1 MNESKPYR
9 NLDSDGKRKEV
20 RSVKVETAKSADV
33 TVGATPKIK
42 PKKKRF
48 KTFRD
53 NFELSILA
61 LPATLL
67 LFVFC
72 YIPMFG
78 VIMSFK
84 DYKAARGILESD
96 WSGLENFRFFFTSND
111 AWVITRNTVGLNI
124 LFIATNLIVAVAIA
138 LMLYEVTS
146 KWCIKIYQTCMIFP
160 NFLSWVVVGLM
171 FYAFFSPAEALN
183 GGTRGMANQWI
194 VALGGKGVNWYGD
207 AGLWPTILTIASLWK
222 TVGYNSIVYY
232 AALMGVDS
240 SYFEAAAIDGANK
253 LQTIRKISIPFL
265 IPTMTVLT
273 ILAIGGIFRQD
284 FGKFYYLTRDVAQL
298 KPTTNVIDTY
308 IYSALK
314 TSKNY
319 GMTAAVGLFQSFV
332 GFVMVVLT
340 NTVVKKIDPNSALY

>member
-1 MNESKPYR
+1 MKSKAANSVGGNIDASP
-9 NLDSDGKRKEV
+9 KRK
-20 RSVKVETAKSADV
+20 SKA
-33 TVGATPKIK
+33 
-42 PKKKRF
+42 F

-53 NFELSILA
+53 NFELSLLA

-67 LFVFC
+67 LFIFA

-78 VIMSFK
+78 VIISFK
-84 DYKAARGILESD
+84 DYKAARGIMLSD
-96 WSGLENFRFFFTSND
+96 WNGLENFRFFFASSD

-124 LFIATNLIVAVAIA
+124 LFIVTNLIAAVAIA

-146 KWCIKIYQTCMIFP
+146 RWCVKIYQTCMIFP

-171 FYAFFSPAEALN
+171 FYAFFSPGTTQN
-183 GGTRGMANQWI
+183 GGSMGMVNQWI
-194 VALGGKGVNWYGD
+194 TALGGTPVSWYGD
-207 AGLWPTILTIASLWK
+207 ANLWPTILTLASLWK

-232 AALMGVDS
+232 AALMGIDS

-253 LQTIRKISIPFL
+253 FQTIRKISIPFL

-308 IYSALK
+308 IFSALK
-314 TSKNY
+314 TSTNY
-319 GMTAAVGLFQSFV
+319 GMTAAVGLFQSLV
-332 GFVMVVLT
+332 GFVMVVAT
-340 NTVVKKIDPNSALY
+340 NTIVKKIDPSSALY